1 MFVGLEFFGVYIYG
15 CKIFFPE
22 ILSLFVHLKKQ
33 GESNYKSNRCC
44 CYFDVF
50 LHLPVRILH
59 ICWGVQMKKK
69 WWLAVDLLEE
79 SAPFLGA
86 QIGKMFSNYIAM
98 AGFLHFLGTQ
108 IKKKMISNYTFM
120 V

>member
-1 MFVGLEFFGVYIYG
+1 LAGNEKLSCVSVIFLQYPNECSLESSSSEFTSMAVTFS
-15 CKIFFPE
+15 FQD

-33 GESNYKSNRCC
+33 RESNYKSNCC

-69 WWLAVDLLEE
+69 WWLDVDLLEE
-79 SAPFLGA
+79 SAPFWVPKLEKCFPT
-86 QIGKMFSNYIAM
+86 I
-98 AGFLHFLGTQ
+98 
-108 IKKKMISNYTFM
+108 
-120 V
+120 